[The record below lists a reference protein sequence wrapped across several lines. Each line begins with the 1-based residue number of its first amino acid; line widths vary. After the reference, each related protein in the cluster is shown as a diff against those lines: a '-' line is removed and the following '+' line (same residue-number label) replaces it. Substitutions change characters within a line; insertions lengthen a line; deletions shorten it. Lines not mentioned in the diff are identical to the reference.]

1 MRKLPSMN
9 TTSIALFIK
18 LDLSSGM
25 ILWLHMLHLMLQA
38 AFSSTLAVIS
48 RVLLCLISTGP
59 YGENLAAGYGSV
71 AASIDAWYNE
81 INDYNFSNGD
91 FSVGSYTRLF

>member
-1 MRKLPSMN
+1 MLNLPSMN

-18 LDLSSGM
+18 SDLSSGM
-25 ILWLHMLHLMLQA
+25 ILWHRMPHLMLQA

-48 RVLLCLISTGP
+48 HILLCLISIGP

-71 AASIDAWYNE
+71 AASIDAWYDE
-81 INDYNFSNGD
+81 INQYDFSSGG
-91 FSVGSYTRLF
+91 FSVGSYSRLF